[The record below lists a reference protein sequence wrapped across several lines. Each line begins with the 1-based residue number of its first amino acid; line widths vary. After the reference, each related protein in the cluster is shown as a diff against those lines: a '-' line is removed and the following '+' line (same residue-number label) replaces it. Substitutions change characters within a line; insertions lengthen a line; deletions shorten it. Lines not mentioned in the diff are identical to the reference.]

1 MSGIQMAAVGLG
13 STLATLSNASPETTG
28 NSPVTTGIEFNVDG
42 RLTSS
47 HTSGGGTVISNQVN
61 TRWCNPAGNPA
72 ASIRATLSSGA
83 TPTTGTLNTWQS
95 LSSTR
100 SWSLTSTA
108 TDSTVLLIQIS
119 LDGGTTVHTSATYT
133 LFNGVVA

>member
-13 STLATLSNASPETTG
+13 SVLAALSNASPQSSGTG
-28 NSPVTTGIEFNVDG
+28 SATTGIEFNVDG
-42 RLTSS
+42 RLVST
-47 HTSGGGTVISNQVN
+47 HVGTPFNQVN

-72 ASIRATLSSGA
+72 ASIRATLSSGT
-83 TPTTGTLNTWQS
+83 TPTTGTLNTWQP

-108 TDSTVLLIQIS
+108 VDSSVLLIQIS
-119 LDGGTTVHTSATYT
+119 LNGGTTVHTSATYT
-133 LFNGVVA
+133 IENLVLP